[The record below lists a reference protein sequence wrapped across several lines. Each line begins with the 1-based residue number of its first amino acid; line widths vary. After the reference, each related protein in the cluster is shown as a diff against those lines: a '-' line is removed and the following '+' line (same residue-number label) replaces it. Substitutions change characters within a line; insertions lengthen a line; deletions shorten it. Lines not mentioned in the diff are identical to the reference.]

1 MIESLT
7 ESFEPDKLHDE
18 YREAVEHLI
27 QQKVEG
33 KEVEIAPVDE
43 DDSEVVDLMSALE
56 ASLAQAGK
64 KN

>member
-1 MIESLT
+1 
-7 ESFEPDKLHDE
+7 
-18 YREAVEHLI
+18 
-27 QQKVEG
+27 
-33 KEVEIAPVDE
+33 VDE